1 MSYKYNMSEF
11 NSEPIDIVV
20 PWVNPNDDVWFKEYS
35 YWKTKCTGMK
45 SPERIRDFGN
55 FKYWFRSVEKYM
67 PWVRYVF
74 LVVPY
79 KTSIPSWLNVNHPKI
94 KVVTQEEYLPAKYNP
109 TFNSY
114 VCTLHLHLIPGI
126 SENII
131 YSNDDFI
138 FCKPQKEEDYFIN
151 NRPVRTVCYAPGRT
165 VPGNA
170 MFSHNVYNAET
181 IIKKITGKDLRF
193 KIWHTNFT
201 FSKSFIAFMWLKF
214 RKEFEESLKDSK
226 FRQNYNITDLVFD
239 FAQQVTGR
247 CVNKPVNL
255 GCFYFGLRNNSSATQ
270 MINAMNKYNV
280 VCFNDNEYVKGNTD
294 TLQQELIKAL
304 ETQFPNKSSFEV

>member
-1 MSYKYNMSEF
+1 MSKF
-11 NSEPIDIVV
+11 NSEPVDIVI

-67 PWVRYVF
+67 PWVRYIF
-74 LVVPY
+74 LVIPY
-79 KTSIPSWLNVNHPKI
+79 KTSIPSWLNVKHPKLKI
-94 KVVTQEEYLPAKYNP
+94 ITQEEYLPKEYNP

-114 VCTLHLHLIPGI
+114 VCTMHLHLIPEI

-138 FCKPQKEEDYFIN
+138 FCKPQKEEDYFVN
-151 NRPVRTVCYAPGRT
+151 NVPVRTISYSTGRT
-165 VPGNA
+165 KPGKD
-170 MFSHNVYNAET
+170 MFGHNVYNAES
-181 IIKKITGKDLRF
+181 IIKKLTGKDFKF

-201 FSKSFIAFMWLKF
+201 FNKTFIHFMWYKF
-214 RKEFEESLKDSK
+214 GKEFNESLKNSK

-239 FAQQVTGR
+239 FAQQVCKK
-247 CVNKPVNL
+247 CVDKPVNTN
-255 GCFYFGLRNNSSATQ
+255 CFYFGLRNNSKSSQ
-270 MINAMNKYNV
+270 MLDAMKKYSV
-280 VCFNDNEYVKGNTD
+280 VCFNDNEYVQGNT
-294 TLQQELIKAL
+294 TALQKELITAL
-304 ETQFPNKSSFEV
+304 QKQFPNKSSFEV